1 MRLKSSIEY
10 SIIFLRS
17 LNKDKPT
24 KLENIAIEYD
34 ISHHFLEQL
43 AAKFRRK
50 GIVKSKKG
58 AGGGYLI
65 NVNKVGLNDIIEIT
79 DRRKARSRVT
89 DKKST
94 STILKMFESIA
105 TNKLKEINIL
115 N

>member
-1 MRLKSSIEY
+1 MKLTSSIEY

-17 LNKDKPT
+17 LNKNEPT
-24 KLENIAIEYD
+24 KLEDIAIEYD

-43 AAKFRRK
+43 AAKFRRR
-50 GIVKSKKG
+50 GVVKSKKG

-65 NVNKVGLNDIIEIT
+65 NVDKVGLNDIVEIT
-79 DRRKARSRVT
+79 ARVKTRGRVT

-94 STILKMFESIA
+94 STILDMFESIA
-105 TNKLKEINIL
+105 TDKLNEINVL